1 MTNRIEAGTIIAG
14 TLRSGDLLEA
24 FSSELE
30 TLVKLK
36 QVGLRLL
43 GPLGIPSTYREWT
56 RINIHKSLIY
66 EARTIEPDRQKM
78 PGYAVSGGLRAARC
92 PTAASRSC
100 AARPY
105 LPSSRAKSAQGAV
118 ARTCIATQNKPK
130 QRSKQQWSRSGG
142 AAQHEGSGSSSR
154 SYCTCFS
161 NWISWLESYKGCRY
175 WCCI

>member
-66 EARTIEPDRQKM
+66 EARTIEPDSEIASEVVNDLQDALNE
-78 PGYAVSGGLRAARC
+78 YAPDGMYFGSLEGD
-92 PTAASRSC
+92 
-100 AARPY
+100 
-105 LPSSRAKSAQGAV
+105 GADFGWWYV
-118 ARTCIATQNKPK
+118 DV
-130 QRSKQQWSRSGG
+130 
-142 AAQHEGSGSSSR
+142 E
-154 SYCTCFS
+154 
-161 NWISWLESYKGCRY
+161 
-175 WCCI
+175 